1 MDEEKK
7 NSKRP
12 RIRTM
17 ITDAQEYLKGGKI
30 SLVELLAQ
38 RKDQKE
44 GLYPERARKKSRIII
59 LGIAAFFVFALFSAG
74 AFFLGGAIK
83 APRVEEPSSPKSL
96 IPASMTEMITIEG
109 RDPKIFLQ
117 EWRLLFKK
125 RLGPREFLAVTIFDK
140 AQNTF
145 LGPKELFSLLSIAP
159 PPLFLS
165 SLSGPMTVGV
175 MDTPRG
181 NESIFIFRVRAFSEA
196 FAGMLA
202 WENNLP
208 KDVGKLLS
216 QEISLDRG
224 SNVFHDIVVLNH
236 DARVL
241 ENQAGDPI
249 FIYTIFNRQFLILAQ
264 SQAALET
271 TLRQLSFFP
280 PQ

>member
-1 MDEEKK
+1 
-7 NSKRP
+7 
-12 RIRTM
+12 M